1 MKVYNEQKTEEL
13 LNYDLSKGY
22 LKNDT
27 ITRHINA
34 VVGQKEVFHYE
45 TIKKYTNGGKDVKKV
60 IDIPEVKA
68 VEEHDE
74 TEEILVYI
82 PYTEQELEK
91 QQAQKRILELKKF
104 LSDTDY
110 QAIKFGEG
118 ELTLEEYQET
128 KSKRKAC
135 RVEINQLEEKYG
147 IKE

>member
-1 MKVYNEQKTEEL
+1 MKVYNKEKNQELTE
-13 LNYDLSKGY
+13 YDLSKGY

-45 TIKKYTNGGKDVKKV
+45 TIKEYSNGGKDVKKV
-60 IDIPEVKA
+60 IDIPEIKT

-91 QQAQKRILELKKF
+91 QKALKKILELKKH
-104 LSDTDY
+104 LKDTDY
-110 QAIKFGEG
+110 QAIKYAEG
-118 ELTLEEYQET
+118 ELTLDEYQET
-128 KSKRKAC
+128 KLSNKSSFRYCVAYSKR
-135 RVEINQLEEKYG
+135 
-147 IKE
+147 